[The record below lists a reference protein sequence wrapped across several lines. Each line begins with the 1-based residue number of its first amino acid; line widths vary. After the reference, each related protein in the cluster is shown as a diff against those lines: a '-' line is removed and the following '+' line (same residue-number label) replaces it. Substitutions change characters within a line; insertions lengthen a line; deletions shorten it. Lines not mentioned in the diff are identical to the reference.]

1 MLKAILRGT
10 NSPKGTGAS
19 QAHACAGRQ
28 HAPTLGSR
36 LLLGELLC
44 ENFQL
49 VLAGCESG
57 SERTNGG
64 LAEAA
69 AMPRR
74 RGRRLLLGS
83 ARARSGP
90 RRDGDTRL
98 IESRI
103 VLELQSARGIRSA
116 YGSIGT

>member
-74 RGRRLLLGS
+74 RGRRLLLGRVALPADD
-83 ARARSGP
+83 ARAY
-90 RRDGDTRL
+90 TC
-98 IESRI
+98 
-103 VLELQSARGIRSA
+103 
-116 YGSIGT
+116 